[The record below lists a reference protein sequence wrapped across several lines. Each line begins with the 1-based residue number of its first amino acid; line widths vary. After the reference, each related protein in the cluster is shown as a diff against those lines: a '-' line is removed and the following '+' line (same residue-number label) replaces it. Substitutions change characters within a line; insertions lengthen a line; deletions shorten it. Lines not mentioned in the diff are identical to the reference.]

1 MIKYQKLSEELL
13 KNIGGIENISY
24 VTHCATRLRINYKK
38 DSLVNHEA
46 LKTLPEAAGIVNK
59 QGQLQVIIGAGVIDA
74 YNEFLKLSGWRQEN
88 NEGTPQK
95 EKYDGPK
102 NVSYYLN
109 MVGNFAAPVFMPVI
123 PALIAGGL
131 LVSLRVLLSN
141 YFGMDS
147 NIGTVQMMLTVFDAA
162 FSFLPVYVGY
172 SLATQLKMQPVMGGL
187 LGAVMIAPRLASGT
201 VTDFFGIPV
210 PQISYSGTIL
220 PILIAVAFMY
230 FVDKALKKILP
241 ETVIYFAKPLLT
253 VIIVVPITLIVLGPI
268 GIVISG
274 FLAKGILWMTD
285 NLGFISQPLLSILYP
300 YMVMFGVDKV
310 IAPIGYEMISTIGYN
325 PLTTVLGFISNISI
339 GGSALALAS
348 TIKRNKEK
356 RGMVGSFG
364 ITALCGITEPA
375 FYGALIIRPK
385 ALIGTAIGAG
395 AAGLIAGIFGLRT
408 FIAGGISGYFTLL
421 AFIDPNGDM
430 FYFWLAIVVGA
441 VATVVSFLA
450 TRFIILADNKK
461 GYLNQE

>member
-1 MIKYQKLSEELL
+1 
-13 KNIGGIENISY
+13 
-24 VTHCATRLRINYKK
+24 
-38 DSLVNHEA
+38 
-46 LKTLPEAAGIVNK
+46 
-59 QGQLQVIIGAGVIDA
+59 
-74 YNEFLKLSGWRQEN
+74 
-88 NEGTPQK
+88 
-95 EKYDGPK
+95 
-102 NVSYYLN
+102 

-241 ETVIYFAKPLLT
+241 ETIIYFAKPLLT

-348 TIKRNKEK
+348 TIKSNKEK

-395 AAGLIAGIFGLRT
+395 AAG
-408 FIAGGISGYFTLL
+408 
-421 AFIDPNGDM
+421 
-430 FYFWLAIVVGA
+430 
-441 VATVVSFLA
+441 
-450 TRFIILADNKK
+450 
-461 GYLNQE
+461 